1 MGKSLSGK
9 ELGPGYSQRK
19 DGLYTRSFRENGK
32 QKAVYGAT
40 LRECK
45 AKYEARMIEA
55 KQGISSENPTVNA
68 IWLAFLEKK
77 ISVGKLR
84 GSTAALY
91 KAEYEKYISS
101 EFGKMRVKAVK
112 TLEIEVFQ
120 QKLVKKGLATGSINN
135 VMALLRQILETATKS
150 GYIPRNPVEGIEEIK
165 DDGKTNRQNNRA
177 LEQDEL
183 NLFMEYAANNFYY
196 HAIRFLV
203 CTGIRSGELR
213 ALRWSDVDGKNNVIH
228 IRKTVSHDENYHPCI
243 NDPKTSQS
251 NRDFPLNS
259 QILEILRDQRQL
271 CRRYFDNN
279 IKKIDDFIFPSSTG
293 EMLSKSVL
301 CRNFQKI
308 CDNINAGNH
317 DFKAVSPHALRHTF
331 ITQALLSGMNEYVV
345 KSLVGHSQATRVTTT
360 TYLGRSQTAMQ
371 EAMQNFKIG

>member
-19 DGLYTRSFRENGK
+19 DGLFMRSFRENGK

-45 AKYEARMIEA
+45 EKYENRMIEA

-68 IWLAFLEKK
+68 IWSAFLDNK

-91 KAEYEKYISS
+91 KMEYEKYISP
-101 EFGKMRVKAVK
+101 EFGKMRVKSVK
-112 TLEIEVFQ
+112 TLEVEAFQ
-120 QKLVKKGLATGSINN
+120 RKLMKKGLAASTIGN
-135 VMALLRQILETATKS
+135 VMTLLHQLLGVATNS
-150 GYIPRNPVEGIEEIK
+150 GYISRNPSENITEIRK
-165 DDGKTNRQNNRA
+165 DTKTKRQNNRA

-183 NLFMEYAANNFYY
+183 NLFLDYAKDNFYY
-196 HAIRFLV
+196 NAIRFLAA
-203 CTGIRSGELR
+203 TGIRSGELR
-213 ALRWSDVDGKNNVIH
+213 ALKWSDVDEKANVIH
-228 IRKTVSHDENYHPCI
+228 VRKTVSHDVNYQPCI
-243 NDPKTSQS
+243 NDPKTQQS

-271 CRRYFDNN
+271 CKRHFDNN

-293 EMLSKSVL
+293 EMLSKPVL
-301 CRNFQKI
+301 CRNFKKI
-308 CDNINAGNH
+308 CDTIKVEKP
-317 DFKAVSPHALRHTF
+317 DFEAISPHALRHTF
-331 ITQALLSGMNEYVV
+331 ITTALLSGMNEYVV

-371 EAMQNFKIG
+371 EAMDNFKIG